1 LRRKLENRYVGPY
14 ADWAVYAMKK
24 IRLNGPRRI
33 APSNV
38 EIEAIRAHQPII
50 CRFYFL
56 DGRAKAIGIEPSWIA
71 QDVIKEVADK
81 IGLKSTEGRFVGS
94 LARFP
99 VTTGVALRAKGG
111 YLPSPAVSTAV
122 STAVYPT
129 NEWVE
134 RTLVFV
140 SAQPRDRTSAAA
152 RQPAWPVSVGASRC
166 QPVLVETYS
175 AHHRKLT
182 LLLFVRDRTMWI

>member
-1 LRRKLENRYVGPY
+1 
-14 ADWAVYAMKK
+14 MKK

-81 IGLKSTEGRFVGS
+81 IGLKSTEGRFVRS
-94 LARFP
+94 LVFA
-99 VTTGVALRAKGG
+99 VQQGVAA
-111 YLPSPAVSTAV
+111 SPEGREGLLA
-122 STAVYPT
+122 
-129 NEWVE
+129 
-134 RTLVFV
+134 
-140 SAQPRDRTSAAA
+140 
-152 RQPAWPVSVGASRC
+152 
-166 QPVLVETYS
+166 
-175 AHHRKLT
+175 LT
-182 LLLFVRDRTMWI
+182 CCFSCCFNCCFNS